1 MKADIR
7 SRLLMALAALV
18 MLPAF
23 ISPLWSIRLVAPQY
37 PEGLGMHIHIDDVRG
52 HERHDLQNIN
62 ILNHYIGM
70 QEIIPEE
77 IPELDIMPVILAGL
91 IGTGLVV
98 AVLGY
103 PWLMAVWL
111 FAFLGLGVAGMVDFY
126 MWNIDYGHNLSP
138 DAPIRIPDM
147 TYSPPII
154 GSAQILN
161 IRASSYPHLGTLY
174 LAIAA
179 LLSGWAVVRAFRG
192 RGAGRGAVKAAA
204 GEAAPEAAPGPAP
217 GPVSSDSTGRETP
230 RTTGVLV
237 TTVLLAL
244 ATACGTGESPPAAG
258 AAGSVGGGGGGAG
271 TEADRMV
278 YGESEDPWC
287 GELVENVRWGGEI
300 RTTSGE
306 RLRFRSVECL
316 AAFVLDGVLPADEIA
331 AVRVVDFPDGWK
343 LVPAES
349 VRYLHTPNLASP
361 TGLNLM
367 AIQAD
372 KMQVNLQE
380 AYTGPILEWSEVLD
394 LVAHEWGIGQRGPS

>member
-37 PEGLGMHIHIDDVRG
+37 PDGLGMHIYVNDVRG

-70 QEIIPEE
+70 QEIVPEE
-77 IPELDIMPVILAGL
+77 IPELDYMPWILAGL

-98 AVLGY
+98 ALLGY
-103 PWLMAVWL
+103 PWIMAAWL
-111 FAFLGLGVAGMVDFY
+111 LAFLGLGVAGMVDFY

-179 LLSGWAVVRAFRG
+179 LLAGWAVVRSFRG
-192 RGAGRGAVKAAA
+192 RRAGRGAAQAAA
-204 GEAAPEAAPGPAP
+204 GQPAPEA
-217 GPVSSDSTGRETP
+217 SSGDSAEKETR
-230 RTTGVLV
+230 RTTGALV
-237 TTVLLAL
+237 TTLLLAL
-244 ATACGTGESPPAAG
+244 ATACGTGESPPAGSVAG
-258 AAGSVGGGGGGAG
+258 APGSVGGASATSAN
-271 TEADRMV
+271 TERMV

-331 AVRVVDFPDGWK
+331 AVRVVDFPDGWR

-380 AYTGPILEWSEVLD
+380 AYTGPILEWNEVLE
-394 LVAHEWGIGQRGPS
+394 LVAREWGIGQDRPS